1 MDLSSLDSG
10 SIWLTLQLAV
20 ATIVILLIIGTPIA
34 WWLAN
39 TRSKVKVGIEAVVAL
54 PLVLP
59 PTVLGFYLL
68 IMLGPN
74 GWIGGPIQTLTG
86 SPLSFTFSGL
96 VFASILYSLPFVV
109 QPLQSNFESIGS
121 APMETAVSLGASKW
135 DAFLSVIMP
144 LSRRGYLT
152 ATVLGFAHTLGE
164 FGVVLMVGG
173 NIPGKTKVISIEI
186 YDRVEV
192 MEYAQAHILSAGL
205 LLFSFL
211 ILVMVYSINKKL
223 PVHVL

>member
-1 MDLSSLDSG
+1 MDLNSIDFS
-10 SIWLTLQLAV
+10 SIWVTLQLATT
-20 ATIVILLIIGTPIA
+20 TIVILLIIGTPIA

-39 TRSKVKVGIEAVVAL
+39 TCSKIKVGIEAVVAL

-74 GWIGGPIQTLTG
+74 GWIGGPIQTLIG
-86 SPLSFTFSGL
+86 SPLSFTFAGL
-96 VFASILYSLPFVV
+96 VFASTLYSLPFVV
-109 QPLQSNFESIGS
+109 QPLQSNFESIGN
-121 APMETAVSLGASKW
+121 APMEAAYSLGASKR
-135 DAFLSVIMP
+135 DAFFSVILP

-186 YDRVEV
+186 FDRVEV

-211 ILVMVYSINKKL
+211 VLVMVYSINKKL
-223 PVHVL
+223 PVHI

>member
-1 MDLSSLDSG
+1 MDLNSIDFS
-10 SIWLTLQLAV
+10 SIWVTLQLA
-20 ATIVILLIIGTPIA
+20 TTTTVILLIIGTPIA

-39 TRSKVKVGIEAVVAL
+39 THSKIKVGIEAVVAL

-68 IMLGPN
+68 IILGPN

-86 SPLSFTFSGL
+86 SPLSFTFAGL
-96 VFASILYSLPFVV
+96 VFASTLYSLPFVV
-109 QPLQSNFESIGS
+109 QPLQSNFESIGN
-121 APMETAVSLGASKW
+121 APMEAAYSLGASKW
-135 DAFLSVIMP
+135 DAFFSVILP

-186 YDRVEV
+186 FDRVEV

-211 ILVMVYSINKKL
+211 VLVMVYSINKKL
-223 PVHVL
+223 PVHV